1 MTLGHG
7 VRANGLSHA
16 ALVYDSD
23 DQLLDAAVPFLRHG
37 VDRGATTLLSVDERE
52 QQLILGALG
61 DVSGVTL
68 VPPWSA
74 GSAFQTLRQNHRM
87 ITMPT
92 EAGGAEMHILGEVP
106 CTTEAVPWGSW
117 VRYETA
123 INHVYS
129 DLSVSM
135 LCPYDRRTAPQ
146 SVLDDVTCTHPL
158 FANAGTLSGNARFL
172 DPTAFLGDL
181 ATRDLDPIEADMP
194 SLELVDELPGASRRS
209 VAALAE
215 QSGLD
220 RPTIE
225 ALALVVGEVVNN
237 AVMHGRPPIVVRAW
251 FAPDRVVVSV
261 LDHGGG
267 PDNPFVGMLPLE
279 SAPAGGLGL
288 HVVYQTCSLVTMS
301 RNESDFTVHLTMR
314 QSPVE

>member
-7 VRANGLSHA
+7 VRGDGLSHA

-23 DQLLDAAVPFLRHG
+23 DQLLDAAVPFLRQG
-37 VDRGATTLLSVDERE
+37 VDRGCMTLLSVGVRE
-52 QQLILGALG
+52 QPLILEALG
-61 DVSGVTL
+61 DVSGVTV
-68 VPPWSA
+68 VPSWSA
-74 GSAFQTLRQNHRM
+74 GAAFQTLRQNHQLINTPAEQGR
-87 ITMPT
+87 
-92 EAGGAEMHILGEVP
+92 GAMHILGEVP

-123 INHVYS
+123 INHVYA

-146 SVLDDVTCTHPL
+146 SVLDDVTNTHPL
-158 FANAGTLSGNARFL
+158 FATDGTLSSNARFL

-181 ATRDLDPIEADMP
+181 ATRDLDPIEAEPP

-220 RPTIE
+220 RRTIE

-237 AVMHGRPPIVVRAW
+237 AVMHGRPPVVVRAW
-251 FAPDRVVVSV
+251 FAPDRAVVSV
-261 LDHGGG
+261 LDHGDG
-267 PDNPFVGMLPLE
+267 PDNPFVGMLPLQ

-301 RNESDFTVHLTMR
+301 QSESDFTVHLTTR
-314 QSPVE
+314 PAPVE